1 MQADGGVACNETVLM
16 SKEVCCYV
24 IVDSIKFNPHHLRGE
39 ERERKSKVTAI
50 FARIEEYILFLCSV
64 LSALCL
70 FSVWCLSVSCF
81 QSSVRCS
88 LSINRAQVSSDRANC
103 IPRVGGLRSPEA
115 SMLARVIAYGTWR
128 REIMFM
134 YLMWENSS
142 LLSTKICSVLDVKS
156 RLSHQHTLS
165 QLELETAVLDST
177 HTMHKRLRQDEV

>member
-1 MQADGGVACNETVLM
+1 M
-16 SKEVCCYV
+16 
-24 IVDSIKFNPHHLRGE
+24 
-39 ERERKSKVTAI
+39 I

-70 FSVWCLSVSCF
+70 CSVWYLSVSCF

-115 SMLARVIAYGTWR
+115 SMLARVIAYGTWC

-156 RLSHQHTLS
+156 HLSYQHALN
-165 QLELETAVLDST
+165 QLETAVLDST